1 MPLITAV
8 AAVLDPVTDPLPHH
22 AVPGVLAVA
31 HVHLEA
37 VTVEPLVTSILTLGD
52 AVTHLGWIKY
62 GWMLT
67 LLSHHTWS

>member
-1 MPLITAV
+1 MPLITAI

-22 AVPGVLAVA
+22 TVPGVLTVA

-52 AVTHLGWIKY
+52 AVTHL
-62 GWMLT
+62 
-67 LLSHHTWS
+67 